1 MSEKR
6 KAKKEAKKAK
16 KLEKKAQKLEKKE
29 LKKAKRGKG
38 KTEETAELENVSYIA
53 EGFCGEDEFSEMYWH
68 IDEDGTLFI
77 TGSGYMTDFIDDPH
91 FTRPW
96 GEYADSIKT
105 VYIEAGVKYIGTF
118 AFHGLYN
125 LIGFG
130 VDPGSKYLSAFD
142 GVLFNKDM
150 TELIRYPLAGESEY
164 VVPDT
169 VTEIDDYAFADC
181 PNIVRI
187 ILNENV
193 ITIGHHVFADC
204 TKLRYIDG
212 ALGIQII
219 PNNAFEGCLSLS
231 EFETWVNV
239 VSIKDHAFIDCPEL
253 TTIILGRNVRDLG
266 EGITD
271 LCPKF
276 EGYVVDDENIYFKS
290 ENGILFNK
298 NSSMLIK
305 YPAIKSESSYIVPR
319 KVRDIAERS
328 FAGNDSLTSVVFPN
342 DLKTIG
348 RYAFVGCTAL
358 NVRDLPPKL
367 LYTGEFIFS

>member
-6 KAKKEAKKAK
+6 KVKKEAKKAK
-16 KLEKKAQKLEKKE
+16 KLDKKTQKLEKKK
-29 LKKAKRGKG
+29 LKKAKRRKG
-38 KTEETAELENVSYIA
+38 KTEDDAELENVSYIA
-53 EGFCGEDEFSEMYWH
+53 EGFCGEDEFSEMSWH
-68 IDEDGTLFI
+68 IDEDGTLYI
-77 TGSGYMTDFIDDPH
+77 TGYGYMTDFIDDPH

-96 GEYADSIKT
+96 GEYADIIKT

-130 VDPGSKYLSAFD
+130 VDPDSKYLSASD

-164 VVPDT
+164 VVPDS

-181 PNIVRI
+181 PNIVRVT
-187 ILNENV
+187 LNENV
-193 ITIGHHVFADC
+193 ITLGHHVFADC
-204 TKLRYIDG
+204 PELKYIDG

-219 PNNAFEGCLSLS
+219 PNNAFEGCASLS

-239 VSIKDHAFIDCPEL
+239 VSIKDFAFLDCAEL
-253 TTIILGRNVRDLG
+253 TTLILGRNVRDLG
-266 EGITD
+266 QGITD

-290 ENGILFNK
+290 KNGILFNK

-305 YPAIKSESSYIVPR
+305 YPSIKTESSYIVPR

-328 FAGNDSLTSVVFPN
+328 FAGNNSLTSIVFPN

-358 NVRDLPPKL
+358 NVLDLPPKL